1 MECTQPWKG
10 RNSLAQG
17 AALGYEE
24 TTLSREG
31 AQYFFTEPNPAI
43 MLRPFRAYLNLIHS
57 PQGCAPVLR
66 YYALA
71 GLGELDRMFCEII
84 INA

>member
-24 TTLSREG
+24 TTLSPEG

-43 MLRPFRAYLNLIHS
+43 MLRPFRAYLNIMHS
-57 PQGCAPVLR
+57 PRAVFWAKVSRRYQGWILTCL
-66 YYALA
+66 LTQ
-71 GLGELDRMFCEII
+71 GFILC
-84 INA
+84 